1 MRRKSDLPT
10 PALLLDLDLFEAN
23 LTRMMARVR
32 ASGKQLRPHLKAHKC
47 VEIARRQMA
56 AGACGISV
64 ATVPEAELMAQA
76 GLSGLL
82 LTSPLADP
90 PKMARAVATGA
101 MVVVDHAE
109 QVRWYGE
116 AATALGRTVE
126 VLIDL
131 DVGDHRTGARSS
143 AQALEIA
150 HVIAQT
156 PGLELRGLQ
165 GYSVL
170 GSHAGGFAER
180 QRVSQ
185 AAFAGVAETQAA
197 LAEAGFETGI
207 ITGGSTGSW
216 EIDLAL
222 PQVTEIQAGSFVLMD
237 LAYRREGLDF
247 GHALTV
253 LATVISANHQPF
265 VTLDAGF
272 KAFATDRGYGPEP
285 IGWPGFGY
293 RWGGDEFGY
302 LDRPA
307 DAVAPRLGDR
317 LEFIPPHCD
326 PTVNLY
332 DRIYACRGEQ
342 VVETWPIMQRWAGAV
357 SC

>member
-1 MRRKSDLPT
+1 
-10 PALLLDLDLFEAN
+10 
-23 LTRMMARVR
+23 
-32 ASGKQLRPHLKAHKC
+32 
-47 VEIARRQMA
+47 
-56 AGACGISV
+56 
-64 ATVPEAELMAQA
+64 MAQA